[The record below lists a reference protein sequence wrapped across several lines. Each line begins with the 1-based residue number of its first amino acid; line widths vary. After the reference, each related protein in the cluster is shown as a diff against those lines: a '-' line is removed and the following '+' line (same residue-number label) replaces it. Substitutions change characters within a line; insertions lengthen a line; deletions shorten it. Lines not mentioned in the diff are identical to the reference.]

1 MRDNRQ
7 STPSEST
14 DSVLEQPIRGHHGG
28 HNEQEISKIRNSWH
42 GTKRAANAALMPIE
56 DHDDHFLSD
65 RD

>member
-1 MRDNRQ
+1 
-7 STPSEST
+7 
-14 DSVLEQPIRGHHGG
+14 VLEQPILGHHGG
-28 HNEQEISKIRNSWH
+28 HNEQEISKIEMNSWH